1 VVEGDRRDPALLGA
15 LRDEPRQPVSDGIDV
30 LGQHAD
36 SPQLSPGWLPCQRS
50 SLIRRKPYVPDVRP
64 SDLGLPNE
72 AGLLRSVVIC
82 TACAF
87 CITVLYV
94 GFPLYMASLVVPMGA
109 WAPMSLGAVFLGRAI
124 GLTLF
129 SLRETR
135 EFRELINER

>member
-1 VVEGDRRDPALLGA
+1 
-15 LRDEPRQPVSDGIDV
+15 
-30 LGQHAD
+30 
-36 SPQLSPGWLPCQRS
+36 
-50 SLIRRKPYVPDVRP
+50 
-64 SDLGLPNE
+64 
-72 AGLLRSVVIC
+72 VIC

-109 WAPMSLGAVFLGRAI
+109 WAPMSLGAVFLGLAI